1 VRRGL
6 LERYSP
12 LLRYH
17 PQEPYRA
24 DSPAAMTDVV
34 VPGRYATR
42 LVDTDGRLIASA
54 QSTPG
59 VPLLSLAFLRGRDY
73 PDGGGTVGRSDRLA
87 PHPGTWQ
94 QDAAAMH
101 RRPGIADRVYGR
113 AREAGGRVWLQ
124 YWLFYYYN
132 DKSIAHIGLHEGDW
146 EMVQV
151 GLDPDGRPAVATYS
165 QHAGGERRDWKD
177 VETVGGSGG
186 GAPVVY
192 VSLGSHANYFTPGE
206 YWVRPFPLRDHA
218 SAGGDAVR
226 PTLERLTNDLGWL
239 QWPGEWG
246 SSGSPNDSPEGPG
259 HHEKQWHRP
268 DQYHADA
275 RGPRRRKVL
284 GTILVAEE
292 ERRTP
297 APTRLSARRVG
308 DRVRITYEL
317 PRLDPDDPFVPV
329 RILLS
334 VQRASGAVPP
344 VTHSFDVTT
353 RRATVEHPAVLGRGR
368 YRVSATAFSRED
380 SASPLVQADV
390 AEPRRRRARPPGGGP
405 AALAAAAGAPIAAVP
420 PGEAAVPLRLL
431 VRVDDPKRWAKRDLE
446 RAVRALGRDAA
457 GDPWRVERLFA
468 RGAPPRLARYWAVT
482 GLVPASPAYP
492 PSRLA
497 FDLARTLAEAG
508 GMEVHPDLPSSA
520 YAPPDG
526 VSLQPAAAAAAAPPA
541 RWATDA
547 IDCPAAW
554 RLDPT
559 RGAGIVIAHPDT
571 GYTAHPEL
579 EGGALDLARDRDV
592 LSGDDEALDPLERR
606 WWWPFDTPGH
616 GTATGSVIVGRPAGQ
631 LVGAAPGATL
641 VPIRTVTSVVQV
653 LDGDLA
659 QAVDHAR
666 RIRADVISMSLGGEG
681 FLPVVQ
687 DAIAAAVQEGA
698 IVLAAAGNYVSWVV
712 SPARFPECLAVAATG
727 VGGRPWQH
735 SSSGAAVD
743 FSAPGEDVWVATAT
757 RRDGRVSY
765 GRGTASGTSFAV
777 ALAAGTAAL
786 WLARHGRAAIRSRY
800 GPSGV
805 QAAFLH
811 LARATATRG
820 RGWDAARYGAGILDA
835 GALLEAPLPA
845 PSAVAG
851 AAAGR
856 AGAGR
861 RTPVERVAAA
871 TPELTTTQ
879 LRRALARVLGCPVRQ
894 VDARLE
900 RLGGEI
906 HRMLLEDRELRS
918 QLVAGAGEPAATGAG
933 GDLRDLRGRM
943 RAQASGGLS
952 AELPA

>member
-1 VRRGL
+1 MSRAVQPRARRRARAPAAAAAALDATAAVRRGL

-42 LVDTDGRLIASA
+42 LVDADGRLIASA

-94 QDAAAMH
+94 QDAAEMH

-146 EMVQV
+146 EMIQV

-292 ERRTP
+292 ERMTP

-329 RILLS
+329 RVLLS

-344 VTHSFDVTT
+344 VTHSFDVTV

-390 AEPRRRRARPPGGGP
+390 AEPRRRRARPRDGGP
-405 AALAAAAGAPIAAVP
+405 AALAAAAGGPIAAVP
-420 PGEAAVPLRLL
+420 P
-431 VRVDDPKRWAKRDLE
+431 
-446 RAVRALGRDAA
+446 
-457 GDPWRVERLFA
+457 A
-468 RGAPPRLARYWAVT
+468 RPPC
-482 GLVPASPAYP
+482 PSASWCAST
-492 PSRLA
+492 SR
-497 FDLARTLAEAG
+497 
-508 GMEVHPDLPSSA
+508 S
-520 YAPPDG
+520 
-526 VSLQPAAAAAAAPPA
+526 
-541 RWATDA
+541 
-547 IDCPAAW
+547 
-554 RLDPT
+554 
-559 RGAGIVIAHPDT
+559 
-571 GYTAHPEL
+571 
-579 EGGALDLARDRDV
+579 
-592 LSGDDEALDPLERR
+592 
-606 WWWPFDTPGH
+606 
-616 GTATGSVIVGRPAGQ
+616 
-631 LVGAAPGATL
+631 
-641 VPIRTVTSVVQV
+641 
-653 LDGDLA
+653 
-659 QAVDHAR
+659 
-666 RIRADVISMSLGGEG
+666 
-681 FLPVVQ
+681 
-687 DAIAAAVQEGA
+687 
-698 IVLAAAGNYVSWVV
+698 
-712 SPARFPECLAVAATG
+712 
-727 VGGRPWQH
+727 GGR
-735 SSSGAAVD
+735 
-743 FSAPGEDVWVATAT
+743 
-757 RRDGRVSY
+757 
-765 GRGTASGTSFAV
+765 SGTSSGPSAPSGATRPATPGGWSASSPV
-777 ALAAGTAAL
+777 ARRPGS
-786 WLARHGRAAIRSRY
+786 RATGRSRASCPRAPPTPRPGLPSTSR
-800 GPSGV
+800 GPSPRP
-805 QAAFLH
+805 AASRCTRICPR
-811 LARATATRG
+811 ARTPR
-820 RGWDAARYGAGILDA
+820 RMVS
-835 GALLEAPLPA
+835 
-845 PSAVAG
+845 PSSPRPPRRRPRP
-851 AAAGR
+851 R
-856 AGAGR
+856 AGPP
-861 RTPVERVAAA
+861 TPSTA
-871 TPELTTTQ
+871 P
-879 LRRALARVLGCPVRQ
+879 PP
-894 VDARLE
+894 
-900 RLGGEI
+900 GGSI
-906 HRMLLEDRELRS
+906 PP
-918 QLVAGAGEPAATGAG
+918 GAPG
-933 GDLRDLRGRM
+933 
-943 RAQASGGLS
+943 S
-952 AELPA
+952 